1 MPAVLL
7 APWGNPF
14 TWGEAVY
21 RLSGKDKVVEEKG
34 RTSLACLAKA
44 LEADIIVVLVPETLL
59 CPGEKPREEHAKR
72 YEDLGKCVRNLL
84 RLAESGCRE
93 GREAWEAYR
102 RVLERLRDVMSEL
115 CREWLGDVS
124 EGIKVAIVPAIGEY
138 TGPKGAKI
146 LWRLGPSKIDPVS
159 TYAAYSMMAAVAA
172 ISALD
177 VEASERLRM
186 VLDTTHGI
194 NYMPLAAYRALM
206 TASRFISAT
215 LNVTVE
221 FEQYNSTPYP
231 RRALQPPVLDIY
243 MVRSEVITPTKA
255 AQRLVYSYLIRDAG
269 QAKSFDRM
277 KDCLPETHAE
287 LNSLRKKFD
296 EYIELHSKAE
306 VLAAAIHF
314 SMPLALL
321 QFSSEFERPELS
333 RLAGGIWSILNN
345 LMSYVKMEEDGK
357 AKLVVTHLALPHYD
371 DLKSL
376 LAAASIVNYGIN
388 ALEASKVTK
397 SGNRIEADLST
408 LKQVVDEWLSGP
420 LQRVAEHELV
430 CFENAFKTG
439 KIPTKNILSL
449 IEKAK
454 KSLGEWVNVEGKCE
468 DQDRIMVAHAGL
480 ALRAIEVR
488 AQKELYIRYREECL
502 DGVKKLL
509 RGALKPLRQLL
520 MIRAT

>member
-1 MPAVLL
+1 M
-7 APWGNPF
+7 
-14 TWGEAVY
+14 
-21 RLSGKDKVVEEKG
+21 VEEKG

-59 CPGEKPREEHAKR
+59 CPGERPREEHAMR
-72 YEDLGKCVRNLL
+72 YEELGKCVRGLL
-84 RLAESGCRE
+84 RLAENGCRE
-93 GREAWEAYR
+93 DREAWEAYR
-102 RVLERLRDVMSEL
+102 RALERLRGIMSEL

-124 EGIKVAIVPAIGEY
+124 ERIEVAVVPAIGEY
-138 TGPKGAKI
+138 AGPKGVRV
-146 LWRLGPSKIDPVS
+146 LWRLGPSKIDPVT
-159 TYAAYSMMAAVAA
+159 TYAAYSMMTAVAA
-172 ISALD
+172 ISALN
-177 VEASERLRM
+177 VETSERLRM
-186 VLDTTHGI
+186 ILDTTHGI

-206 TASRFISAT
+206 AASRLISAA

-221 FEQYNSTPYP
+221 FEQYNSAPYP
-231 RRALQPPVLDIY
+231 RGVPQPPVLDIY
-243 MVRSEVITPTKA
+243 MVRNEVITPTKA

-269 QAKSFDRM
+269 KAEPFHRM
-277 KDCLPETHAE
+277 RDCLPTTHAE
-287 LNSLRKKFD
+287 LNSLRKKFN
-296 EYIELHSKAE
+296 ECIELHSKAE

-333 RLAGGIWSILNN
+333 RLARGIRSILDN
-345 LMSYVKMEEDGK
+345 LMSYVKMKGDGRD
-357 AKLVVTHLALPHYD
+357 KLVVTHLALPHYD

-376 LAAASIVNYGIN
+376 LAAASLVEYGIN

-397 SGNRIEADLST
+397 SDDRIEADLST
-408 LKQVVDEWLSGP
+408 LKQVVGEWLSGP
-420 LQRVAEHELV
+420 LQRVAEHELA

-439 KIPTKNILSL
+439 EIPAKDLLSL
-449 IEKAK
+449 IERAK
-454 KSLGEWVNVEGKCE
+454 KSPGEWVNVDGKCE

-488 AQKELYIRYREECL
+488 AQEELYIRYREECL